1 MNLFVSNLFFWNEV
15 KHKKHDA
22 SGIFDPQ
29 DWMWWRQ
36 HGIFYPKFKIIK

>member
-1 MNLFVSNLFFWNEV
+1 MNLFVSNLFFWGEV
-15 KHKKHDA
+15 KRKPHDA
-22 SGIFDPQ
+22 SGITNPE